1 MGITLFRCRVPLY
14 HFFERRVLPDQRL
27 REIERDLEGFQEAAE
42 VLKPQIGPRTLIP
55 DQCPGFDLPAQ
66 LGALDIVPLHLP
78 REVRAEDV
86 PRGRVEPLLQ
96 HNGAALALAQEGVNG
111 LGRGGGV
118 LRLLGPEV
126 EDFGVIRGH
135 AAPETF
141 QLPRYAI
148 PLGKCVAAVTRGTR
162 SASCRSRRATRSRS
176 IALSARYSTISVTS
190 TEGQLEP
197 TRHPSRSFISM
208 TTRQRHG
215 SSGGDAAPLSIGSV
229 IRTPPPFLPA
239 VAAAPGSPSRPSGS
253 APRPSSA
260 RPRRP
265 GCRPRRAPA
274 GTAPPLPR
282 SAGAAPA
289 GRPGP
294 SRRGGSPSARAP
306 TRR

>member
-1 MGITLFRCRVPLY
+1 MGITLFRCRVPLH

-86 PRGRVEPLLQ
+86 PRGRVEQLVE
-96 HNGAALALAQEGVNG
+96 HDGAALALAQEGVNG

-118 LRLLGPEV
+118 LRLLGPGV

-162 SASCRSRRATRSRS
+162 SASWRSRRATRSRS

-197 TRHPSRSFISM
+197 TRHLSRSFIS
-208 TTRQRHG
+208 TTTPHHPPAPPGRWFTALPPRQRHG

-239 VAAAPGSPSRPSGS
+239 VDV
-253 APRPSSA
+253 
-260 RPRRP
+260 
-265 GCRPRRAPA
+265 
-274 GTAPPLPR
+274 TEMV
-282 SAGAAPA
+282 
-289 GRPGP
+289 
-294 SRRGGSPSARAP
+294 
-306 TRR
+306 